1 MKRFSEE
8 INDDVNGERNSVF
21 FRSVTHGK
29 RLSEE
34 NNDDDDDVKK
44 CNLSRSLSPI
54 GRGKMMVEFFSA
66 AIPLKVWRYLRKTCY
81 KILYD

>member
-1 MKRFSEE
+1 MIIMMLMVKE
-8 INDDVNGERNSVF
+8 IQFFDVSL
-21 FRSVTHGK
+21 THGK

-66 AIPLKVWRYLRKTCY
+66 AIPLKVWRYLRKT
-81 KILYD
+81 